1 MFCKLEI
8 SLFLSSQM
16 CEMYIFQERI
26 HASVNKYT
34 CVMCSTVNDN
44 SELFYI
50 LRLVFTFDAGL
61 SIV

>member
-1 MFCKLEI
+1 M
-8 SLFLSSQM
+8 FLSSQM

>member
-16 CEMYIFQERI
+16 CEMSIFQERI

-34 CVMCSTVNDN
+34 CVMCATDN